1 MKKKGCIDGVMR
13 LTKRKD
19 FDAQRNKDIGR
30 RRSPWERVFSKM
42 SRKTRYMGV
51 QKVWLQAI
59 FEGIVHNLKRLAVL
73 EGARPPVIGLA

>member
-1 MKKKGCIDGVMR
+1 
-13 LTKRKD
+13 
-19 FDAQRNKDIGR
+19 
-30 RRSPWERVFSKM
+30 
-42 SRKTRYMGV
+42 MGV